1 MAEHKFS
8 YTWGNVKK
16 KEFPIIEGE
25 ATPERENVRERK
37 KEADQGSASPC
48 GPLERQEVP

>member
-37 KEADQGSASPC
+37 KEADQGFCQSLWAT
-48 GPLERQEVP
+48 GKEVP